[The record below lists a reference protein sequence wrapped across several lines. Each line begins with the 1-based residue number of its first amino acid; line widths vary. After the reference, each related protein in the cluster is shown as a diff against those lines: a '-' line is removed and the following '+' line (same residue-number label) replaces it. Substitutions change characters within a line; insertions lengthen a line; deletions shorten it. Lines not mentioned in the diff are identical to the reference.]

1 MQIRGRE
8 VDFGI
13 TRLKDAAAMEKA
25 LDHMAESEKKINRK
39 GKLTEVMSA
48 TIEMFRNFV
57 KEATGEDVLEDCD
70 DVEEAKNATSRC
82 FARFQSRKKRRSA
95 FRWIKSN
102 DEMVC
107 NF

>member
-8 VDFGI
+8 VDFRI

-39 GKLTEVMSA
+39 RKLTEIMSA

-70 DVEEAKNATSRC
+70 DVEEAKNVYIEMLREVAKQKEEALG
-82 FARFQSRKKRRSA
+82 FLADE
-95 FRWIKSN
+95 IK
-102 DEMVC
+102 
-107 NF
+107 

>member
-8 VDFGI
+8 VDFRI

-39 GKLTEVMSA
+39 RKLTEVMSA

-70 DVEEAKNATSRC
+70 DVEEAKNVYVEMLREVAKQKEEALGFSMDE
-82 FARFQSRKKRRSA
+82 
-95 FRWIKSN
+95 IK
-102 DEMVC
+102 
-107 NF
+107 

>member
-8 VDFGI
+8 VDFRI

-39 GKLTEVMSA
+39 GKLTEIMSA

-57 KEATGEDVLEDCD
+57 KESTGEDVLEDCD
-70 DVEEAKNATSRC
+70 DVEEAKNVYIEMLCEISKQKEEALGFSMD
-82 FARFQSRKKRRSA
+82 K
-95 FRWIKSN
+95 IK
-102 DEMVC
+102 
-107 NF
+107 

>member
-8 VDFGI
+8 VDFRI

-39 GKLTEVMSA
+39 GKLTEIMNLPERMSSKTA
-48 TIEMFRNFV
+48 TMW
-57 KEATGEDVLEDCD
+57 K
-70 DVEEAKNATSRC
+70 KQKMSTSRC

>member
-8 VDFGI
+8 VDFRI

-39 GKLTEVMSA
+39 GKLTEIMSA

-57 KEATGEDVLEDCD
+57 KESTGEDVLEDCD
-70 DVEEAKNATSRC
+70 DVEEAKSVYIEMLCEIAKQKEEALGFSMD
-82 FARFQSRKKRRSA
+82 K
-95 FRWIKSN
+95 IK
-102 DEMVC
+102 
-107 NF
+107 

>member
-8 VDFGI
+8 VDFRI

-39 GKLTEVMSA
+39 GKLTEIMSA

-57 KEATGEDVLEDCD
+57 KESTGEDVLEDCD
-70 DVEEAKNATSRC
+70 DVEEAKNAYIEMLCEVSKQKEEALG
-82 FARFQSRKKRRSA
+82 FSMDK
-95 FRWIKSN
+95 IK
-102 DEMVC
+102 
-107 NF
+107 

>member
-8 VDFGI
+8 VDFRI

-39 GKLTEVMSA
+39 GKLTEIMSA

-70 DVEEAKNATSRC
+70 DVGEAKNVYIEMLREVAKQKEEALGFSMDE
-82 FARFQSRKKRRSA
+82 
-95 FRWIKSN
+95 IK
-102 DEMVC
+102 
-107 NF
+107 

>member
-8 VDFGI
+8 VDFRI

-39 GKLTEVMSA
+39 GKLTEVMSG

-57 KEATGEDVLEDCD
+57 KEVTGEDVLEDCD
-70 DVEEAKNATSRC
+70 DVEEAKSVYIEMLCEIAKQKEEALGFSMD
-82 FARFQSRKKRRSA
+82 K
-95 FRWIKSN
+95 IK
-102 DEMVC
+102 
-107 NF
+107 

>member
-8 VDFGI
+8 VDFRI

-39 GKLTEVMSA
+39 GKLTEIMSA

-70 DVEEAKNATSRC
+70 DVEEAKNAYIEMLCEVSKQKEEVLG
-82 FARFQSRKKRRSA
+82 FSMDK
-95 FRWIKSN
+95 IK
-102 DEMVC
+102 
-107 NF
+107 

>member
-8 VDFGI
+8 VDFRI

-39 GKLTEVMSA
+39 GKLTEIMSA

-57 KEATGEDVLEDCD
+57 KEVTGEDVLEDCD
-70 DVEEAKNATSRC
+70 DVEEAKSVYIEMLCEVSKQKEEALGFSMD
-82 FARFQSRKKRRSA
+82 K
-95 FRWIKSN
+95 IK
-102 DEMVC
+102 
-107 NF
+107 

>member
-8 VDFGI
+8 VDFRI

-39 GKLTEVMSA
+39 RKLTEVMSA

-70 DVEEAKNATSRC
+70 DVEEAKNVYIEMLCEISKQKEEALGFSMD
-82 FARFQSRKKRRSA
+82 K
-95 FRWIKSN
+95 IK
-102 DEMVC
+102 
-107 NF
+107 

>member
-8 VDFGI
+8 VDFRI

-70 DVEEAKNATSRC
+70 DVEEAKNAYIEMLCEVSKQKEEALG
-82 FARFQSRKKRRSA
+82 FSMDE
-95 FRWIKSN
+95 IK
-102 DEMVC
+102 
-107 NF
+107 

>member
-8 VDFGI
+8 VDFRI

-39 GKLTEVMSA
+39 GKLTEIMSA

-57 KEATGEDVLEDCD
+57 KEVTGEDVLEDCD
-70 DVEEAKNATSRC
+70 DVEEAKNAYIEMLCEVSKQKEEALG
-82 FARFQSRKKRRSA
+82 FSMDK
-95 FRWIKSN
+95 IK
-102 DEMVC
+102 
-107 NF
+107 

>member
-8 VDFGI
+8 VDFRI

-39 GKLTEVMSA
+39 GKLTEIMSA

-70 DVEEAKNATSRC
+70 DVEEAKNAYIEMLCEVSKQKEEALG
-82 FARFQSRKKRRSA
+82 FSMDE
-95 FRWIKSN
+95 IK
-102 DEMVC
+102 
-107 NF
+107 

>member
-8 VDFGI
+8 VDFRI

-39 GKLTEVMSA
+39 GKLTEIMSA

-57 KEATGEDVLEDCD
+57 KESTGEDVLEDCD
-70 DVEEAKNATSRC
+70 DVEEAKNVY
-82 FARFQSRKKRRSA
+82 
-95 FRWIKSN
+95 I
-102 DEMVC
+102 EMLCEVSKQKEEALGFSMVKI
-107 NF
+107 N

>member
-8 VDFGI
+8 VDFRI

-39 GKLTEVMSA
+39 GKLTEIMSA

-70 DVEEAKNATSRC
+70 DVEEAKNVYIEMLCEVSKQKEEALGFSMD
-82 FARFQSRKKRRSA
+82 K
-95 FRWIKSN
+95 IK
-102 DEMVC
+102 
-107 NF
+107 

>member
-8 VDFGI
+8 VDFRI

-39 GKLTEVMSA
+39 GKLTEILSA

-57 KEATGEDVLEDCD
+57 KESTGEDVLEDCD
-70 DVEEAKNATSRC
+70 DVEEAKNVYIEMLCEVSKQKEEALGFSMD
-82 FARFQSRKKRRSA
+82 K
-95 FRWIKSN
+95 IK
-102 DEMVC
+102 
-107 NF
+107 

>member
-8 VDFGI
+8 VDFRI

-25 LDHMAESEKKINRK
+25 LDHMAESEKKISRK
-39 GKLTEVMSA
+39 GKLTEIMSA

-70 DVEEAKNATSRC
+70 DVEEAKNVYIEM
-82 FARFQSRKKRRSA
+82 
-95 FRWIKSN
+95 FREVAKQKEEALGFSMDEIK
-102 DEMVC
+102 
-107 NF
+107 

>member
-8 VDFGI
+8 VDFRI

-39 GKLTEVMSA
+39 GNLTEVMSA

-70 DVEEAKNATSRC
+70 DVEEAKNAYIEMLCEVSKQKEEVLG
-82 FARFQSRKKRRSA
+82 FSMDK
-95 FRWIKSN
+95 IK
-102 DEMVC
+102 
-107 NF
+107 

>member
-8 VDFGI
+8 VDFRI

-39 GKLTEVMSA
+39 GKLTEIMSA

-57 KEATGEDVLEDCD
+57 KESTGEDVLEDCD
-70 DVEEAKNATSRC
+70 DVEEAKNVYIEMLCEIAKQKEEALGFSMD
-82 FARFQSRKKRRSA
+82 K
-95 FRWIKSN
+95 IK
-102 DEMVC
+102 
-107 NF
+107 

>member
-8 VDFGI
+8 VDFKI

-57 KEATGEDVLEDCD
+57 KESTGEDVLEDCD
-70 DVEEAKNATSRC
+70 DVEEAKNVYIEMLCEVAKQKEEALGFSMD
-82 FARFQSRKKRRSA
+82 K
-95 FRWIKSN
+95 IK
-102 DEMVC
+102 
-107 NF
+107 

>member
-8 VDFGI
+8 VDFRI

-39 GKLTEVMSA
+39 GKLTEIMSA

-57 KEATGEDVLEDCD
+57 KETTGEDVLEDCD
-70 DVEEAKNATSRC
+70 DVEEAKNAYVEMLREVAKQKEEALGFSMDE
-82 FARFQSRKKRRSA
+82 
-95 FRWIKSN
+95 IK
-102 DEMVC
+102 
-107 NF
+107 

>member
-8 VDFGI
+8 VDFRI

-70 DVEEAKNATSRC
+70 DVEEAKNVYIEMLCEVSKQKEEALGFSMD
-82 FARFQSRKKRRSA
+82 K
-95 FRWIKSN
+95 IK
-102 DEMVC
+102 
-107 NF
+107 

>member
-8 VDFGI
+8 VDFRI

-70 DVEEAKNATSRC
+70 DAEEAKNAYIEMLCEVSKQKEEALG
-82 FARFQSRKKRRSA
+82 FSMDK
-95 FRWIKSN
+95 IK
-102 DEMVC
+102 
-107 NF
+107 